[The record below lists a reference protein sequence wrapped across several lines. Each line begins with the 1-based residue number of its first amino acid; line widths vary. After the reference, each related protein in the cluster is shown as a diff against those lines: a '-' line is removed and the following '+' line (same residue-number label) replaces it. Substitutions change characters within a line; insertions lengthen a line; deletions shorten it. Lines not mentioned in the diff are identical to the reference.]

1 MSWFAQVLDAL
12 GDLPPAAVLGAAG
25 VFSAVESGLGIGIV
39 VPGET
44 AVLVAGAAVHGE
56 ALLIALFVVVALAAS
71 LGDHVG
77 YVLGRRYGERLRG
90 AALLRRVTDA
100 QWDRAVLALRRRGA
114 WAVFLT
120 RLLPVI
126 RTLTPAAAGMARV
139 RYAHFLPASLA
150 GAATWSA
157 LYVFGGA
164 LAGASAERLGAYLG
178 TAGWAVI
185 GVLAALAVGVWML
198 RRRTAAPSRPR
209 PDRP

>member
-1 MSWFAQVLDAL
+1 M
-12 GDLPPAAVLGAAG
+12 PPAAVLGAAG
-25 VFSAVESGLGIGIV
+25 LFSAAESGLGIGVV

-44 AVLVAGAAVHGE
+44 AVLIAGAAVHGK
-56 ALLIALFVVVALAAS
+56 ALLITLFVVVTLAAS
-71 LGDHVG
+71 CGDHVG
-77 YVLGRRYGERLRG
+77 YVLGRRYGERLRE
-90 AALLRRVTDA
+90 AALLRRITDA

-126 RTLTPAAAGMARV
+126 RTLTPAAAGMAQV

-164 LAGASAERLGAYLG
+164 LAGASAEQLGAYLG

-185 GVLAALAVGVWML
+185 GVLAVPALVVWAL
-198 RRRTAAPSRPR
+198 RRRRTARRAG
-209 PDRP
+209 

>member
-1 MSWFAQVLDAL
+1 MSWFVQALDTL
-12 GDLPPAAVLGAAG
+12 GGLPPAAVLGTAG
-25 VFSAVESGLGIGIV
+25 LFSAAESGLGIGIV

-44 AVLVAGAAVHGE
+44 AVLIAGAAVHGKG
-56 ALLIALFVVVALAAS
+56 LLTVLFVVVALAAS

-77 YVLGRRYGERLRG
+77 YVLGRRYGEQLRN
-90 AALLRRVTDA
+90 AALLRRITDA
-100 QWDRAVLALRRRGA
+100 QWERAVRALHRHGA

-157 LYVFGGA
+157 VYVFGGA
-164 LAGASAERLGAYLG
+164 LAGASAKQLGTYLG

-185 GVLAALAVGVWML
+185 GTLVALATAVWIL
-198 RRRTAAPSRPR
+198 RRPHRHRAGR
-209 PDRP
+209 DRA